1 VSAGT
6 IVRYRSGTSA
16 GHDGFARLMWAEW
29 TKLWTV
35 RGWVVGIVVAGL
47 LTVGI
52 GLLSHSECGSQASAG
67 APVVMGGPGCTRPL
81 GPGGEAVTDGFYF
94 VHQSLADDGS
104 ITARVT
110 SMTGSSSPNGA
121 SAQDLHAGVQ
131 PWSKAGIMIKA
142 SDTAGSAYA
151 AMMVTG
157 GHGVRMQWNF
167 TGDAA
172 GLAGAVS
179 GASPRW
185 LRLTRSGDT
194 ITGYDSPDGTAWTRV
209 GTVTLAGLPS
219 AAPAG
224 LFVASPDVAQVTS
237 RSIGGGS
244 GTGGPSQAT
253 AVFDRVA
260 LTRSGGA
267 GAGGAGA
274 GGAGAGGA
282 GAGGAGSGGAGSGG
296 AWTGTAVGGRLS
308 GPYPVLGY
316 RQSGSGLVV
325 TGSGDI
331 APVVDPGAGS
341 IANTQVGT
349 FAGLIVVVI
358 VAAMFITAEYR
369 RGLIRVTLTA
379 SPRRGRVLAAKAIVI
394 GGAAFAVGF
403 PAAVAA
409 LLIQEPLARSRG
421 IFIDPVSVLTQVRVL
436 AGTALLLAVA
446 AVLALALGALLRR
459 GAIAVTAVI
468 AVIVLP
474 YFFAVPLAVLPAGA
488 ADWLLRITPAAGFA
502 IQQPYP
508 AYPQVTGSY
517 TPGNGYYPLAPWAGF
532 AVLCAWTALA
542 LGLAVYLLRRRDA

>member
-1 VSAGT
+1 MSAGT

-16 GHDGFARLMWAEW
+16 GHDGFARVVWAEW

-110 SMTGSSSPNGA
+110 SITGSSSPDGA

-267 GAGGAGA
+267 GAGGAG
-274 GGAGAGGA
+274 
-282 GAGGAGSGGAGSGG
+282 SGGAGSGG

-421 IFIDPVSVLTQVRVL
+421 IFIDPVSALTQVRVL

-468 AVIVLP
+468 AVVVLP
-474 YFFAVPLAVLPAGA
+474 YF
-488 ADWLLRITPAAGFA
+488 
-502 IQQPYP
+502 
-508 AYPQVTGSY
+508 
-517 TPGNGYYPLAPWAGF
+517 F